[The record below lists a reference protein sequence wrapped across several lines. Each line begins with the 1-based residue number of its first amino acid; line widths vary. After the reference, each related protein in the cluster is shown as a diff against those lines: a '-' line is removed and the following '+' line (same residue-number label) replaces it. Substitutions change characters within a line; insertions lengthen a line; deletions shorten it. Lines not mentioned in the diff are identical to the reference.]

1 MRTQVG
7 GTLEIQKK
15 KVLFFCF
22 FLGLHY
28 SGLEP
33 KVGGT
38 SEIQKKKVFSF
49 CFSLGLHYLCR
60 HNYYNRKTNY

>member
-7 GTLEIQKK
+7 GTSEIQKK

-22 FLGLHY
+22 FSVCTTLAWR
-28 SGLEP
+28 P

-38 SEIQKKKVFSF
+38 SEKQKKKVFFF
-49 CFSLGLHYLCR
+49 CFSLALHYLCR
-60 HNYYNRKTNY
+60 HNYYIRKTNY

>member
-1 MRTQVG
+1 MRTLVG
-7 GTLEIQKK
+7 GTSEMQKK
-15 KVLFFCF
+15 KVFFFCF

-49 CFSLGLHYLCR
+49 CFSLGLHYSGLKGPR
-60 HNYYNRKTNY
+60 